1 MAIYVDGKKIAG
13 LGSRGEPGKS
23 AYQQAVEGGYT
34 GTEEDF
40 KSLLADIMPRTEMME
55 HINDINAQLK
65 NKADK
70 GLLTE
75 YVLEP
80 IPTNWVLGAST
91 YCKDDFVVV

>member
-40 KSLLADIMPRTEMME
+40 KSLLADVMPKTEIE
-55 HINDINAQLK
+55 EKLNA
-65 NKADK
+65 KADTVALNTLK
-70 GLLTE
+70 AEVYETMIALQTR
-75 YVLEP
+75 VASLEGGGKA
-80 IPTNWVLGAST
+80 NG
-91 YCKDDFVVV
+91 

>member
-40 KSLLADIMPRTEMME
+40 KSLLADVMPRSEIETQLLNKLGYAG
-55 HINDINAQLK
+55 ITNDITDTPAEAPQEK
-65 NKADK
+65 RKS
-70 GLLTE
+70 GIWLTDTTSVE
-75 YVLEP
+75 GTP
-80 IPTNWVLGAST
+80 A
-91 YCKDDFVVV
+91 